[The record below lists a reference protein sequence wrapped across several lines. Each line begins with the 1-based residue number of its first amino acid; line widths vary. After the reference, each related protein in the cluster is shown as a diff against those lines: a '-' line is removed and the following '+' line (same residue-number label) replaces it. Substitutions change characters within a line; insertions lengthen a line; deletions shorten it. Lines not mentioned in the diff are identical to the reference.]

1 MFDLEPGTVLN
12 GRYTIERYIEYNG
25 SMLLYS
31 AEDSKTLARVLLWE
45 FYPCDSAFRKDG
57 GRDIVFYWKERDGR
71 IPDDIKRHCL
81 AMTGSSGNISRRS
94 VIPAVTDIFEENN
107 TFYIVTEYPPGVPL
121 VELCEKGGKCSE
133 PEYIVKLFIPF
144 LNEINEL
151 NKKGVFLLRITPD
164 MPILTPDGRLM
175 IIYDRCK
182 VIYDSII
189 RDDDSGSFP
198 VGTGFEAIELFQSE
212 GNYKLGDIYSAAAAL
227 YYFLTGKKP
236 QPALDRIFSDET
248 PPPSEA
254 AADKRFSAQLDAVIM
269 KGMAVQPKE
278 RFRSASEFAD
288 ALQKLLDSG
297 KIMDPDCELPP
308 EETPGDKKEPPVP
321 VPGPT
326 PAADDPAKK
335 SGSSDKTHKT
345 YADPKEFSFVKNV
358 LILGLAVLL
367 FQVVCIFLS
376 SLFRL

>member
-81 AMTGSSGNISRRS
+81 AMTGSSG
-94 VIPAVTDIFEENN
+94 
-107 TFYIVTEYPPGVPL
+107 
-121 VELCEKGGKCSE
+121 
-133 PEYIVKLFIPF
+133 
-144 LNEINEL
+144 
-151 NKKGVFLLRITPD
+151 
-164 MPILTPDGRLM
+164 
-175 IIYDRCK
+175 
-182 VIYDSII
+182 
-189 RDDDSGSFP
+189 
-198 VGTGFEAIELFQSE
+198 
-212 GNYKLGDIYSAAAAL
+212 
-227 YYFLTGKKP
+227 
-236 QPALDRIFSDET
+236 
-248 PPPSEA
+248 
-254 AADKRFSAQLDAVIM
+254 
-269 KGMAVQPKE
+269 
-278 RFRSASEFAD
+278 
-288 ALQKLLDSG
+288 
-297 KIMDPDCELPP
+297 KIMDPDRELPP

-376 SLFRL
+376 SLFHR